1 MSRRSSVGLI
11 SALLLGASLGG
22 CGGGDGA
29 DISTTAA
36 TTSTSSTTAAAVDR
50 VDLPKAGAREVK
62 IDGDWLVA
70 TDDAIWISADTELD
84 QLDPKTGDKTGAV
97 RVPGGPCLSPAYA
110 FGAVFSATCYADKG
124 LVRIN
129 PQTLEVTSSIRLPT
143 PDLYN
148 QEGTI
153 AAGEGAVWVIIDGKS
168 CEACVLAGFDPQTL
182 SRTHEIDLDP
192 GAASVAVGNGF
203 VWVSDSKGSRVL
215 RIDPRTDK
223 VVGETKVGGLPQY
236 LTVDSNGVWVLNQLE
251 GTVMQLDPVSGELI
265 RTIEADMAGAGGSVT
280 VGAGSVWVR
289 GTLTLLKQIDSET
302 GEVVATYGPDTGSG
316 DSLVAD
322 GVLWVSAF
330 LPGHGAG
337 PGSGVVYRLPLSQ
350 AN

>member
-1 MSRRSSVGLI
+1 MSRQSSVALV
-11 SALLLGASLGG
+11 SALVLGAGLGG
-22 CGGGDGA
+22 CGGDDSA
-29 DISTTAA
+29 DTSTTAT
-36 TTSTSSTTAAAVDR
+36 TTSTPSAEVDH
-50 VDLPKAGAREVK
+50 VDLRKAGASEVK

-70 TDDAIWISADTELD
+70 SDDAIWLSSSTELD
-84 QLDPKTGDKTGAV
+84 RLDPKTGEKTGGV

-110 FGAVFSATCYADKG
+110 FGALFSATCYADKG

-143 PDLYN
+143 TDLYN

-168 CEACVLAGFDPQTL
+168 CEACVLAGFDPRTL

-203 VWVSDSKGSRVL
+203 VWVSDSKRNRVL
-215 RIDPRTDK
+215 RIDPRTDE
-223 VVGETKVGGLPQY
+223 VAGETEVGGLPQY

-251 GTVMQLDPVSGELI
+251 GTVMQLHPESGELI
-265 RTIEADMAGAGGSVT
+265 RTIEADMAGAGGSIT
-280 VGAGSVWVR
+280 VGEGSVWVR
-289 GTLTLLKQIDSET
+289 GTLTLLKQIDSDT
-302 GEVVATYGPDTGSG
+302 GEVVAQYGPDTGSG

-330 LPGHGAG
+330 LPGHGIG
-337 PGSGVVYRLPLSQ
+337 PGSGAVYRLPLSQ

>member
-1 MSRRSSVGLI
+1 
-11 SALLLGASLGG
+11 
-22 CGGGDGA
+22 
-29 DISTTAA
+29 
-36 TTSTSSTTAAAVDR
+36 
-50 VDLPKAGAREVK
+50 
-62 IDGDWLVA
+62 
-70 TDDAIWISADTELD
+70 
-84 QLDPKTGDKTGAV
+84 
-97 RVPGGPCLSPAYA
+97 
-110 FGAVFSATCYADKG
+110 VFSATCYADKG
-124 LVRIN
+124 LARIN

-143 PDLYN
+143 TDLYN

-203 VWVSDSKGSRVL
+203 VWVSDSKRNRVL
-215 RIDPRTDK
+215 RIDPRTDE
-223 VVGETKVGGLPQY
+223 VAGETKVGGLPQY

-251 GTVMQLDPVSGELI
+251 GTVMQLHPESGELI
-265 RTIEADMAGAGGSVT
+265 RTIEADMAGAGGSIT
-280 VGAGSVWVR
+280 VGEGSVWVR
-289 GTLTLLKQIDSET
+289 GTLTLLKRIDSDT
-302 GEVVATYGPDTGSG
+302 GEVVAQYGPDTGSG

-330 LPGHGAG
+330 QPGHGTG